1 VTKASSA
8 AGSTGCPDWNAAE
21 TQLYKDVD
29 LVPFADSAIAT
40 YAKGATFSLS
50 QGSVMPASIRM
61 LG

>member
-1 VTKASSA
+1 M
-8 AGSTGCPDWNAAE
+8 
-21 TQLYKDVD
+21 
-29 LVPFADSAIAT
+29 PFVDSAIAT